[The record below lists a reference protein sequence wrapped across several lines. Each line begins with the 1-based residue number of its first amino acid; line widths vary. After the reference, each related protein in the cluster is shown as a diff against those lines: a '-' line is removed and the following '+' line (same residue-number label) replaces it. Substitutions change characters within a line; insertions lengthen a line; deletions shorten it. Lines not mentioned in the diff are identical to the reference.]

1 MASIVRDI
9 VIAAPA
15 EYCWDAVRDF
25 AAVDKRLAPGFVTGV
40 TMTSDRD
47 RQVTFFTGAVA
58 TETLAGIDDHAM
70 RLAYKIG
77 DGPMHAA
84 HYNASVQVIPH
95 GAGQCR
101 FVWVVDVLPDG
112 LAGRTA
118 AAMDAGLAAITATL
132 AEGGAAAD
140 TASGGI
146 PGLLERY
153 VAAWHEPDLER
164 RAAAVRA
171 LWDEHGALVNGIA
184 EYRGWAAVA
193 TAITRSHDAWVGTG
207 HRFRQARQPVSH
219 HDAIRFSWE
228 MVAPDGATVISTGT
242 NVLMLSGDGR
252 ILSDYQFTDA

>member
-25 AAVDKRLAPGFVTGV
+25 GAVDKRLAAGFVTGV

-58 TETLAGIDDHAM
+58 TETLVGIDDQAM
-70 RLAYKIG
+70 RLAYKID

-95 GAGQCR
+95 GAGQSR
-101 FVWVVDVLPDG
+101 FVWTVDVLPDE
-112 LAGRTA
+112 LTERTA
-118 AAMDAGLAAITATL
+118 AAMDAGLAAICATL
-132 AEGGAAAD
+132 AGGG
-140 TASGGI
+140 TASVA
-146 PGLLERY
+146 PGEIAGVLERY
-153 VAAWHEPDLER
+153 VAAWHEPDPER
-164 RAAAVRA
+164 RAAAVHL
-171 LWDEHGALVNGIA
+171 LWDEHGTLVNGIA

-193 TAITRSHDAWVGTG
+193 TAITRSHDVWVATG
-207 HRFRQARQPVSH
+207 HRFREARQPVSH
-219 HDAIRFSWE
+219 HNAIRFSWE

-242 NVLMLSGDGR
+242 NVLMLSGDSR